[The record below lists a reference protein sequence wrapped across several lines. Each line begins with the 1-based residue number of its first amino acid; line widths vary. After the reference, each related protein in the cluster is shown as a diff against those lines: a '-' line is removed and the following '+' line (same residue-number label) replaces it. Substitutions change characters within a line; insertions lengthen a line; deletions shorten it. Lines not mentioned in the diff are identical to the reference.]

1 MGLLAGL
8 EEHPVVG
15 DILDGSYELISE
27 LGSSSAT
34 KVFLAADQGLKRKVV
49 LRILREELVADEPA
63 LHAFSERMKRESK
76 LSHDNILLVLKSGAV
91 TPSTGRGPD
100 VPYYVT
106 DFLPMGNLR
115 SMLDINGRLSLA
127 QTLVVGLD
135 VAKGLQYAHWQN
147 TAHLDI
153 RPENLLFGIDSQLR
167 IKDFGL
173 ARTLAEYSNTEQSH
187 SGRPGNLYGA
197 PELVSGGGRDLR
209 CDIYSLALVLVEC
222 VTGEVPLTGASTT
235 ETFELR
241 ARDGLVLPRD
251 FGPLRDILE
260 RAGHANPRERPDAT
274 EFCEGL
280 QQASSHLPPAEPLP
294 LVPTLG
300 EHAST
305 ERLDRSLIT
314 TTTTTPARTPD
325 AENPVGVDSTSAH
338 DVSADAAIKSELAVE
353 PEGRPIHDPTVIAEP
368 GTDPQPNF
376 ASVLDRT
383 SVESIL
389 APSEPKYLGPVKPF
403 GVDEDEGIEDG
414 DIFAPVEQPSRGR
427 KRVVLPVAIIVVL
440 LGAIG
445 GYAYWWSA
453 IRIPQHLVPR
463 AEGLMIEPA
472 TSALK
477 KLNFVVDSS
486 VRERRD
492 GTEPGQ
498 VLSQSP
504 AKGTKLDEGSTV
516 RLTVSLG
523 PTLRVLPQLIGL
535 TRDDA
540 VAALTAAD
548 LQLGAETPQ
557 NDETVPVG
565 TVISSAV
572 SQDGSPPDD
581 SGQVPRDTKVDL
593 VVSAGPAPRIVP
605 SGLIGASA
613 EQARAALEEIQLV
626 ANILEAYDNKAPKG
640 QIISSS
646 AKAGDALE
654 RGAKVTLTMSIGPEP
669 IAVPNVIGMSGSTA
683 ASTLESAGFIVEGIE
698 GSPTGL
704 VLQTDPT
711 PGEKRQRSTS
721 VRIFT
726 KSK

>member
-15 DILDGSYELISE
+15 DILDGTYELISE

-91 TPSTGRGPD
+91 TPSSGRGPN

-115 SMLDINGRLSLA
+115 SMLDTNGRLSLA

-135 VAKGLQYAHWQN
+135 VAKGLAYAHRQN

-280 QQASSHLPPAEPLP
+280 QEASSHLPPAEPLP
-294 LVPTLG
+294 LVPTLS
-300 EHAST
+300 EEAST

-314 TTTTTPARTPD
+314 TTALVAVAAGSPAAGSP
-325 AENPVGVDSTSAH
+325 AERLSIKDSPNPHSLNPVDDDSTSAH
-338 DVSADAAIKSELAVE
+338 DFSADPAIASGTVVE
-353 PEGRPIHDPTVIAEP
+353 PEGRPTHDSAVIAEP

-376 ASVLDRT
+376 AAVVDRT

-389 APSEPKYLGPVKPF
+389 APSEPRYLGPVKPF
-403 GVDEDEGIEDG
+403 EIDEDGGVEDG
-414 DIFAPVEQPSRGR
+414 DIFAPVEQSPRGR
-427 KRVVLPVAIIVVL
+427 KRTLLAVAIIVVL
-440 LGAIG
+440 LGTSG
-445 GYAYWWSA
+445 GFAYWWSA

-492 GTEPGQ
+492 GTEAGQ

-683 ASTLESAGFIVEGIE
+683 ASTLESAGFIV
-698 GSPTGL
+698 
-704 VLQTDPT
+704 
-711 PGEKRQRSTS
+711 
-721 VRIFT
+721 
-726 KSK
+726 